1 MERAVVQYLVQ
12 EGISTE
18 KQQKNE
24 NKKDGEEMKYVL
36 VAKWQRRN
44 EIITNQ
50 EKDLRALRGKSNNR
64 KPG

>member
-12 EGISTE
+12 EGVSTE

-36 VAKWQRRN
+36 VAK
-44 EIITNQ
+44 
-50 EKDLRALRGKSNNR
+50 
-64 KPG
+64 

>member
-12 EGISTE
+12 EGVSTE